1 MENIDRK
8 TQEEQQ
14 TENDHEK
21 TSQQKEQ
28 QCQQQTALKL
38 FLFEGIFSTF
48 LQIVSDASQSQLVVF
63 PACTCNGINTKQQ
76 QIAHKCGFLAV

>member
-38 FLFEGIFSTF
+38 FLFEGIFFYLFTNRF
-48 LQIVSDASQSQLVVF
+48 
-63 PACTCNGINTKQQ
+63 
-76 QIAHKCGFLAV
+76 